1 MIGPIEAEQA
11 EKTFEQ
17 GKLSPVG
24 CIQPSILRLADGRL
38 KVLCRSQHGRLATSE
53 SSDGGETW
61 SKVTLTDLP
70 NNNSGTDAVTVSLP
84 GKKGRV
90 AHLLVYNPTATP
102 LGEHRAPRTPLCVAI
117 SDDGEHWRHL
127 LTLED
132 GPISE
137 YSYPA
142 IIQGRD
148 GTVHLIYTWR
158 RERICHAEFQLP

>member
-1 MIGPIEAEQA
+1 MSGIRRQITRLTALLCA
-11 EKTFEQ
+11 AA
-17 GKLSPVG
+17 LLMLCG
-24 CIQPSILRLADGRL
+24 CS
-38 KVLCRSQHGRLATSE
+38 
-53 SSDGGETW
+53 
-61 SKVTLTDLP
+61 
-70 NNNSGTDAVTVSLP
+70 
-84 GKKGRV
+84 
-90 AHLLVYNPTATP
+90 
-102 LGEHRAPRTPLCVAI
+102 LGERKVVMTVNGVAI